1 MFSAEWSS
9 LKNAFRQDGLSAT
22 LLNHYRNLKLPKSKL
37 PSGKGLPPL
46 VNDAVIIRRIPWT
59 LIGTA
64 VVLFL
69 IGLSAIAR
77 GDALYDLGEF
87 APRQRIWA
95 VMGLGVFII
104 GASWPYARLKWFSYG
119 LYGLCMVLLVVVFF
133 MPAKN
138 YSHRWIPLGFMN
150 FQPSELAK
158 LAYIAA
164 LARYLMHRDSFRNW
178 LGLVPPFLMTLV
190 PVALILKEPDLGT
203 SMLFFPV
210 LFAMLFAAGARQK
223 HLVTISLLGA
233 MCVPI
238 LWLQMSAE
246 QKSRI
251 VSVFTQ
257 KSGGDAPDDDGY
269 HLHQSKRVF
278 ALGGVWG
285 SQLAGMPIQS
295 RRAYHLPESR
305 TDFVFCLVGE
315 RWGLVGCLVTVTLF
329 LALIGRG
336 LLIAADTRD
345 PFGRLL
351 AVGIVALI
359 GSQTLINTGMTV
371 GLLPITGMTL
381 PMMSYGGSSL
391 LATCLA
397 LGLLVNIEL
406 RPTYATGSEPFRFAD

>member
-1 MFSAEWSS
+1 MSEKRIPAGWRFRDNPGPVHTFSIRS
-9 LKNAFRQDGLSAT
+9 
-22 LLNHYRNLKLPKSKL
+22 
-37 PSGKGLPPL
+37 SGKRLPLP
-46 VNDAVIIRRIPWT
+46 VNDAVFIRRIPWT
-59 LIGTA
+59 LVGTA
-64 VVLFL
+64 IVLFL

-95 VMGLGVFII
+95 VMGIGVFI
-104 GASWPYARLKWFSYG
+104 GAASWPYQRLKWLSYG
-119 LYGLCMVLLVVVFF
+119 LYGLCLALLVVVFF

-190 PVALILKEPDLGT
+190 PVTLILKEPDLGT

-210 LFAMLFAAGARQK
+210 LFAMLFAAGARPK
-223 HLVTISLLGA
+223 HLITIGLLGA

-238 LWLQMSAE
+238 LWMQMSAE

-257 KSGGDAPDDDGY
+257 RAGGEAPDDDGY

-285 SQLAGMPIQS
+285 SKLAGMPIQS

-315 RWGLVGCLVTVTLF
+315 RWGLVGCLITVILF

-359 GSQTLINTGMTV
+359 GSQTLINTGMSV

-406 RPTYATGSEPFRFAD
+406 RPTYATGSEPFRFAE